1 MKTDKGFMKKVAVAV
16 VLLLFVAGGVL
27 IIKKKRQQLKNTPL
41 PERAPVSVEVARPR
55 AGVFPITRRYL
66 GTIRA
71 KVTSSISPRIT
82 GRIFEVRVR
91 EGARV
96 KKGQL
101 LALIDDR
108 QVRDRIRELKA
119 RLIAARS
126 ALNTQ
131 EAIFERDE
139 KLFRNKAISR
149 EQLDRSRTAR
159 DLARAEVASLGSALS
174 SAKTDLSYVRLTA
187 PMDGVI
193 TRRYQDPGDLA
204 LAGKPVVEMEAPEE
218 GYYVAIKVPQ
228 AEFPLLRK
236 GAKVIVEKDRFSPA
250 DNVKKGV
257 MELSISRLHPAVTTG
272 TLAEIEA
279 DTPRPPFG
287 LPTGATVSV
296 RVETGKCRGI
306 QVPARALLENVRSS
320 FVFSVDK
327 GDKVHVHRVK
337 VLNRGPD
344 YAIIREGDIP
354 DESRIIVAQESALL
368 RLHEGQKVMPVQ
380 KEEGR
385 P

>member
-1 MKTDKGFMKKVAVAV
+1 MKIDKALIKKVAIGLV
-16 VLLLFVAGGVL
+16 VLFLIAGGALV
-27 IIKKKRQQLKNTPL
+27 IKKKRQELKNTPL
-41 PERAPVSVEVARPR
+41 PERAPVPVEVARPR

-66 GTIRA
+66 ATIRA

-96 KKGQL
+96 KKGQV
-101 LALIDDR
+101 LAVIDDR
-108 QVRDRIRELKA
+108 QVKDKIRELKA

-139 KLFRNKAISR
+139 RLFKNKAISR

-187 PMDGVI
+187 PVDGVI

-218 GYYVAIKVPQ
+218 GYYVDIKVPQ

-236 GAKVIVEKDRFSPA
+236 GAKVLVEKDRFSTG
-250 DNVKKGV
+250 DNVKKDV

-279 DTPRPPFG
+279 DTPSSPFG

-296 RVETGKCRGI
+296 RVETGRCRGI
-306 QVPARALLENVRSS
+306 QVPSRALLENVRSS
-320 FVFSVDK
+320 FVFTVDK

-337 VLNRGPD
+337 VINRGPD
-344 YAIIREGDIP
+344 YAVIREGDIL
-354 DESRIIVAQESALL
+354 DESRVIVAQESALL

-380 KEEGR
+380 KGEGR

>member
-1 MKTDKGFMKKVAVAV
+1 MKIDKTLIKKIAMALV
-16 VLLLFVAGGVL
+16 VLLLIAGGVL
-27 IIKKKRQQLKNTPL
+27 VIKKKRQELKNTPL
-41 PERAPVSVEVARPR
+41 PEKAPVPVEVARPR

-96 KKGQL
+96 KKGQV
-101 LALIDDR
+101 LAVIDDR
-108 QVRDRIRELKA
+108 QVRDKIRELKA

-139 KLFRNKAISR
+139 RLFKSKAISR

-218 GYYVAIKVPQ
+218 GYYVDIKVPQ

-236 GAKVIVEKDRFSPA
+236 GAKVLVEKEGFSSA
-250 DNVKKGV
+250 EKGKKDV

-279 DTPRPPFG
+279 DSPQPPFG

-296 RVETGKCRGI
+296 RVETGRCRGI

-320 FVFSVDK
+320 FVFTVDK

-337 VLNRGPD
+337 VLYNGPD
-344 YAIIREGDIP
+344 YAVVREGDIP
-354 DESRIIVAQESALL
+354 EESRVIVAQESALL

-380 KEEGR
+380 EGEGR

>member
-1 MKTDKGFMKKVAVAV
+1 MKIDKALIKKVAIALV
-16 VLLLFVAGGVL
+16 VLFLIAGGVL
-27 IIKKKRQQLKNTPL
+27 VIKKKRQELKNTPP
-41 PERAPVSVEVARPR
+41 PERAPVPVEVARPE

-66 GTIRA
+66 GIIRA

-96 KKGQL
+96 KKGQV
-101 LALIDDR
+101 LAVIDDR
-108 QVRDRIRELKA
+108 QVRDKIRELKA

-139 KLFRNKAISR
+139 RLFKNKAISR

-174 SAKTDLSYVRLTA
+174 SAETDLSYVRLTA
-187 PMDGVI
+187 PVDGVI

-218 GYYVAIKVPQ
+218 GYYVDIKVPQ

-236 GAKVIVEKDRFSPA
+236 GAKVLVEKDRFSPA
-250 DNVKKGV
+250 DNVKKEV

-279 DTPRPPFG
+279 DTPISLFG

-296 RVETGKCRGI
+296 RVETGRCRGI
-306 QVPARALLENVRSS
+306 QVPSRALLENVRSS

-337 VLNRGPD
+337 VINRGPD
-344 YAIIREGDIP
+344 YAVIREGDIP
-354 DESRIIVAQESALL
+354 DESRVIVAQESALL

-380 KEEGR
+380 KEGGR